1 MSVTERVMAAG
12 DWSVTLSDETPRS
25 LLEAID
31 VEKIGFSTLVILPT
45 RLDPRVHTDADLLAL
60 ARYTGIY
67 RRQEGMVLSG
77 AGLPILMGDEDGKGD
92 VFESERSTSNG
103 WLTEWVPVLRPL
115 SLAAGTVTS
124 PGGSYT
130 DSFFL
135 VTAKEAFETVNA
147 TFGTE
152 WRITPDLKLHVGTPA
167 ALYGSTPALIVLADA
182 GEGGRDISLTGVAA
196 TAPLSVD
203 LEDYA
208 SKVVVPYD
216 AETKVAVAEV
226 SEHPYRRPTD
236 GGPMLMD
243 KLISAGTDDDTDP
256 QVQAD
261 AALETA
267 GLPRREVTVQDTRYD
282 LGLIAPV
289 GSYVW
294 LFAPPM
300 IMDTSNPVT
309 FRGRAC
315 YPVPI
320 RLMGMT
326 WPVTIGSGVYLRT
339 MNDAGVA
346 TWRDLTDYVVWEDGD
361 VGLEVGALPRR
372 SDSGVSPIT
381 PGPDLTPLEAATADS
396 GWQPHGGTMSSY
408 VTVVTAFMW
417 RRIGNRVFWRGQC
430 YKPSG
435 WVLNTDNTVISG
447 LPSKIRPATASVLAC
462 SSVGVYTAIMQTNG
476 SLTIYPQFATGGYPI
491 VSGSYALD

>member
-12 DWSVTLSDETPRS
+12 SWDITLSDETPRR

-31 VEKIGFSTLVILPT
+31 VEKVGFSTLVILPA
-45 RLDPRVHTDADLLAL
+45 RLNPRSHADADLLAL
-60 ARYTGIY
+60 ARYTGVY

-92 VFESERSTSNG
+92 VFESERSASDG
-103 WLTEWVPVLRPL
+103 WLTQWVPVLRPL

-130 DSFFL
+130 GSFFL
-135 VTAKEAFETVNA
+135 VTAKDAFETLNA

-167 ALYGSTPALIVLADA
+167 ALYGSTPKLIVLADA
-182 GEGGRDISLTGVAA
+182 GEGGRDIALTGVAA
-196 TAPLSVD
+196 TAPLNVD

-216 AETKVAVAEV
+216 AETEVAVAEV

-243 KLISAGTDDDTDP
+243 KLISAGTADDTDP

-267 GLPRREVTVQDTRYD
+267 GLPRREVTVEGTRYD
-282 LGLIAPV
+282 LGLISPV

-300 IMDTSNPVT
+300 IMDTSNRVQ

-315 YPVPI
+315 YPQLI
-320 RLMGMT
+320 RLMGMS
-326 WPVTIGSGVYLRT
+326 WPVTVGCGVYLRT
-339 MNDAGVA
+339 MDDAEGV
-346 TWRDLTDYVVWEDGD
+346 TWVDLTDYVAWESGD
-361 VGLEVGALPRR
+361 VRLEVGALPRR
-372 SDSGVSPIT
+372 SDSGVSPLVR
-381 PGPDLTPLEAATADS
+381 PPSLTPLEAATKDS
-396 GWQPHGGTMSSY
+396 GWQSGGT
-408 VTVVTAFMW
+408 
-417 RRIGNRVFWRGQC
+417 
-430 YKPSG
+430 KPSG
-435 WVLNTDNTVISG
+435 VTYDSELQYRVVGSFVEWRGRVY
-447 LPSKIRPATASVLAC
+447 RPAGWTSSGNLIVTDLPAEILPDDPAPLAM
-462 SSVGVYTAIMQTNG
+462 SSDLGSPSATLWPDGSIRVY
-476 SLTIYPQFATGGYPI
+476 
-491 VSGSYALD
+491 SGSWPDSWPYIGGRTPIG

>member
-12 DWSVTLSDETPRS
+12 SWDITLSDETPRR

-31 VEKIGFSTLVILPT
+31 VEKVGFSTLVILPA
-45 RLDPRVHTDADLLAL
+45 RLNPRSHADADLLAL
-60 ARYTGIY
+60 ARYTGVY

-92 VFESERSTSNG
+92 VFESERSTSDG
-103 WLTEWVPVLRPL
+103 WLTQWVPALQPL

-124 PGGSYT
+124 PGGTYT
-130 DSFFL
+130 GSFFL
-135 VTAKEAFETVNA
+135 VTAKEAFETLDA

-152 WRITPDLKLHVGTPA
+152 WRVTPDLKLHVGTPA
-167 ALYGSTPALIVLADA
+167 ALYGSTPKLIVLADA
-182 GEGGRDISLTGVAA
+182 GEGGRDIGLTGVAA

-208 SKVVVPYD
+208 SKAVVPYD

-243 KLISAGTDDDTDP
+243 KLISAGTADDTDP

-267 GLPRREVTVQDTRYD
+267 GLPRREVTVEGARYD
-282 LGLIAPV
+282 LGLISPV

-300 IMDTSNPVT
+300 IMDTSNRVQ

-315 YPVPI
+315 YPQLI
-320 RLMGMT
+320 RLMGMS
-326 WPVTIGSGVYLRT
+326 WPVTIGHGVYLRT
-339 MNDAGVA
+339 ASTGEVV
-346 TWRDLTDYVVWEDGD
+346 WQDLTECVEWETGN
-361 VGLEVGALPRR
+361 VRLEVGALPRR
-372 SDSGVSPIT
+372 SDSGVSP
-381 PGPDLTPLEAATADS
+381 
-396 GWQPHGGTMSSY
+396 
-408 VTVVTAFMW
+408 
-417 RRIGNRVFWRGQC
+417 
-430 YKPSG
+430 
-435 WVLNTDNTVISG
+435 
-447 LPSKIRPATASVLAC
+447 LA
-462 SSVGVYTAIMQTNG
+462 
-476 SLTIYPQFATGGYPI
+476 
-491 VSGSYALD
+491 